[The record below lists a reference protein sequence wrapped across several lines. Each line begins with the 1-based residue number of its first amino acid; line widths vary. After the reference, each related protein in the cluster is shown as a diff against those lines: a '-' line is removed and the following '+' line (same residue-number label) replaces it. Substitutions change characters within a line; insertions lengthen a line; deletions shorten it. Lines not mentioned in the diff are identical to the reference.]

1 MNYTENNFGV
11 IIRIVRIMNNICKLV
26 VILIVVVSCARSD
39 EGERR
44 ALFACLEKGKT
55 ISKLIMSSKAKKIN
69 KTFTNTP
76 NVDYLVEIMDE
87 EVMKHEKYM
96 LSHPNIFY
104 NPYGDE
110 YIYTIYASKW
120 IDNGTDWG
128 LNDYLFV
135 IQLAFKYD
143 EDSKKISVENSRI
156 LKDHIGFKKWWYSF
170 MRSYKEQ
177 ACRRNLWAETYNL
190 IPPSPPPPAIE
201 DWISKR

>member
-1 MNYTENNFGV
+1 
-11 IIRIVRIMNNICKLV
+11 MNNICKLV
-26 VILIVVVSCARSD
+26 IISTIVVSCTRND
-39 EGERR
+39 EAERI
-44 ALFACLEKGKT
+44 ALFACLEKGET
-55 ISKLIMSSKAKKIN
+55 ISKLISSSKVKKIS
-69 KTFTNTP
+69 KAFTNTP
-76 NVDYLVEIMDE
+76 NIDYLVEIMDE
-87 EVMKHEKYM
+87 EVMKHESYI
-96 LSHPNIFY
+96 LNGPNIFY

-170 MRSYKEQ
+170 MRSYNEKG
-177 ACRRNLWAETYNL
+177 CRRNLWAETYNL
-190 IPPSPPPPAIE
+190 IPPPPPPPTIE
-201 DWISKR
+201 DWISVR